1 MSNPDDARPKTVLA
15 LLFYHMNGMDEG
27 FKGLRELHERV
38 GGDIR
43 IRICPAQ
50 SILDHI
56 DVTELACK
64 VGIDDLISLEYAEKL
79 KDKVDYFYIPILPF
93 STVSDVLSFNDREK
107 SIRLLLWA
115 LMNGKK
121 VCAYSAGA
129 DPFHSIWKVAGM
141 DNGTPFLKHELKRQ
155 LERLGAFGIQL
166 FKNNAQLLTY
176 FKPASLRKEKQI
188 ITAEVIKKYAKSGKR
203 LLEVEQG
210 TIITPLAWDVAQEY
224 LVEIYTK
231 SAKRPVIGDKH
242 KTNFNE
248 GVPQPPQQSS

>member
-27 FKGLRELHERV
+27 LKGLRELHERL

-43 IRICPAQ
+43 IRICPDQ
-50 SILDHI
+50 SILDHFH
-56 DVTELACK
+56 VTELACK
-64 VGIDDLISLEYAEKL
+64 AGVDDLISIEYAEKH
-79 KDKVDYFYIPILPF
+79 KEKVDYFYIPILPF
-93 STVSDVLSFNDREK
+93 STVSDVLNFNDREK

-115 LMNGKK
+115 LMNGRK

-129 DPFHSIWKVAGM
+129 DPFHSIWKEAGM

-176 FKPASLRKEKQI
+176 FKPVSLRKEKQV
-188 ITAEVIKKYAKSGKR
+188 ITAEMIKKHAKAGNR
-203 LLEVEQG
+203 LIEVGQG
-210 TIITPLAWDVAQEY
+210 TIITPLARDVAQEY
-224 LVEIYTK
+224 LVEISEKRAGEIYGNGNRSWK
-231 SAKRPVIGDKH
+231 SNSNQKR
-242 KTNFNE
+242 
-248 GVPQPPQQSS
+248 